1 MFQAALTETGT
12 QSATLPGQ
20 IHFWEMRYR
29 GRRSPEVTMIRRS
42 RKTRPLRLGGRSR
55 RRGMQTLEVVL
66 VLPIL
71 LLVSLAIFQFGILVL
86 VQQSVAHAAT
96 VTAREAGKGAD
107 VDELVLV
114 ANEILGPHCITI
126 GADAAVVLED
136 VVAAQAIDHQGSLT
150 CNPPAEPLMYADEV
164 RTTICVDLIQ
174 QPFLRALEAYRVDF
188 SGKRFEISS
197 LVKKE

>member
-1 MFQAALTETGT
+1 
-12 QSATLPGQ
+12 
-20 IHFWEMRYR
+20 
-29 GRRSPEVTMIRRS
+29 MIRRS
-42 RKTRPLRLGGRSR
+42 RKSRPLRLGERSR
-55 RRGMQTLEVVL
+55 RGGMQTLEVVL

-71 LLVSLAIFQFGILVL
+71 LAVSLAIFQFGILVL

-107 VDELVLV
+107 VDELVAV
-114 ANEILGPHCITI
+114 ANQVLGPHCITI

-136 VVAAQAIDHQGSLT
+136 GVPEYRGSLT

-164 RTTICVDLIQ
+164 RTTISVGLVQ
-174 QPFLRALEAYRVDF
+174 KPFLTALKSYGVDF
-188 SGKRFEISS
+188 TGKRFEISS

>member
-1 MFQAALTETGT
+1 
-12 QSATLPGQ
+12 
-20 IHFWEMRYR
+20 
-29 GRRSPEVTMIRRS
+29 MIRRS
-42 RKTRPLRLGGRSR
+42 GKTRPLRLGGRSR

-114 ANEILGPHCITI
+114 ADEILGPHCITI

-136 VVAAQAIDHQGSLT
+136 LAADQPIEYRGSLE
-150 CNPPAEPLMYADEV
+150 CNPRVEPPIYADEV
-164 RTTICVDLIQ
+164 RTTLCVDLVQ
-174 QPFLRALEAYRVDF
+174 RPFLTALEAYCIDF

-197 LVKKE
+197 LVKKEASAAASGSASSSQASSSQSNSSCGCGA

>member
-1 MFQAALTETGT
+1 
-12 QSATLPGQ
+12 
-20 IHFWEMRYR
+20 
-29 GRRSPEVTMIRRS
+29 MIRRS
-42 RKTRPLRLGGRSR
+42 RKTRPLWLGGRSR

-107 VDELVLV
+107 VDELAWV
-114 ANEILGPHCITI
+114 ADQILGPHCITI
-126 GADAAVVLED
+126 GDNAAVVLED
-136 VVAAQAIDHQGSLT
+136 VLADPPIQYRGSLA
-150 CNPPAEPLMYADEV
+150 CEPPVEPPIYADEV
-164 RTTICVDLIQ
+164 RTTICVDLVQ
-174 QPFLRALEAYRVDF
+174 KPFLRALEAYCIDF

-197 LVKKE
+197 LVKKEALPCPATGSSSQASSTQSNSSCGCGT

>member
-1 MFQAALTETGT
+1 
-12 QSATLPGQ
+12 
-20 IHFWEMRYR
+20 
-29 GRRSPEVTMIRRS
+29 MIRRS
-42 RKTRPLRLGGRSR
+42 KKTLSLGLKRRSR
-55 RRGMQTLEVVL
+55 RRGLQTLEVVL

-96 VTAREAGKGAD
+96 VTAREAAKGAD

-114 ANEILGPHCITI
+114 ANQILGPHCIEI
-126 GADAAVVLED
+126 GTDAAVVLED
-136 VVAAQAIDHQGSLT
+136 VVAAQTLDYQGSLT
-150 CNPPAEPLMYADEV
+150 CNPPVDPPTDADEV
-164 RTTICVDLIQ
+164 RTTICVGLNQ
-174 QPFLRALEAYRVDF
+174 KPFLTALKAYSIDF

>member
-1 MFQAALTETGT
+1 
-12 QSATLPGQ
+12 
-20 IHFWEMRYR
+20 
-29 GRRSPEVTMIRRS
+29 MIRRS
-42 RKTRPLRLGGRSR
+42 RKPRPLRLGRRSR
-55 RRGMQTLEVVL
+55 REGMQTLEVVL

-71 LLVSLAIFQFGILVL
+71 LLVTLAIFQFGILVL

-107 VDELVLV
+107 VDELVLA
-114 ANEILGPHCITI
+114 ANEILGPHCIAI
-126 GADAAVVLED
+126 GPDAAVVVEADL
-136 VVAAQAIDHQGSLT
+136 AAASRGSLT
-150 CNPPAEPLMYADEV
+150 CNPPVGPSMGIDEV

-174 QPFLRALEAYRVDF
+174 QPFLTALEAYCIDF